1 MSESNNVKFVEANGK
16 WLWKRY
22 DEQGSV
28 IFRSPEF
35 DTERQARED
44 YDANGGQVETNVA
57 APETQPQ
64 QQSTETAGATAPT
77 AEPSIEAGNTAPEG
91 EMSAGTAAPEDTQG
105 TGLVS

>member
-44 YDANGGQVETNVA
+44 YEVNGGSTQESQ
-57 APETQPQ
+57 PETQ
-64 QQSTETAGATAPT
+64 STPEQTAP
-77 AEPSIEAGNTAPEG
+77 AAPQEEISAGNTAPES
-91 EMSAGTAAPEDTQG
+91 EVSAGTAAPDQG
-105 TGLVS
+105 TDQVNTNA